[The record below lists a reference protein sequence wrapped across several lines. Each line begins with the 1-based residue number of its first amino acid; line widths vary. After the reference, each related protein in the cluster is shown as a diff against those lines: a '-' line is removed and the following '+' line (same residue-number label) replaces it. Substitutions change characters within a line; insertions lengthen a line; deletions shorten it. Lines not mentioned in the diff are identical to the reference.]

1 MKIGSQVKMRLQSL
15 VEATDSIPQSMFIN
29 SPHIG
34 QSSHI
39 FRKST
44 YRTQIF
50 KKVNFIRF
58 ISLEMVYFLSAYYL
72 FYLSS
77 FIISLKAVE
86 VSDFK

>member
-39 FRKST
+39 FRKSN

-50 KKVNFIRF
+50 KKVNFVRF